1 MADTTATSV
10 SNSAIAIMQKAFHI
24 AAMDNIVMDQFASY
38 KFAEQAKTIDFVK
51 FSKMAKIAANS
62 DKLTDGTEA
71 TAVAV
76 TDNKVT
82 FTPAEFGNVST
93 ITSLATLQ
101 TGGKVDLAVPKLVGM
116 NMAESMNA
124 LAMDSLKVSTDTDI
138 TDIFC
143 DATATETN
151 AAAADILAADVL
163 DYDNLQAAHNQLMS
177 ANIAPFEGGYYTLL
191 VHPHVAGDLVKTSEW
206 AEHNKYTSQERL
218 FKNEVG
224 VLGGFRVISSTGVP
238 FVTNGGN
245 GNVDLYYS
253 YALGQNA
260 YGKAVSLEPEIR
272 VTGPFDNLG
281 REYNVGWYGVFQYDV
296 VDGNAL
302 CRLHSSSS
310 YGAN

>member
-1 MADTTATSV
+1 MADTTASSV

-51 FSKMAKIAANS
+51 FTKMAKVVSNS
-62 DKLTDGTEA
+62 TGALTDGTEA
-71 TAVAV
+71 TAAAV

-82 FTPAEFGNVST
+82 FTPKEFGNVAT

-124 LAMDSLKVSTDTDI
+124 LAMDSLKASTDSDI

-143 DATATETN
+143 DNTSPEANTQASQ
-151 AAAADILAADVL
+151 ILAADVL

-238 FVTNGGN
+238 FVAN
-245 GNVDLYYS
+245 
-253 YALGQNA
+253 
-260 YGKAVSLEPEIR
+260 
-272 VTGPFDNLG
+272 
-281 REYNVGWYGVFQYDV
+281 
-296 VDGNAL
+296 
-302 CRLHSSSS
+302 
-310 YGAN
+310 GAN